1 MKTRKLLRR
10 TLFFLM
16 CLCGTSSVS
25 ALEVTI
31 DGLVYDLSGT
41 SATVLHVAQGN
52 KNTTIEI
59 PATVVYE
66 GLTYTV
72 SKIGEKAFCNY
83 YNSGGVG
90 NEYYIVGGNRYP
102 HYQGNTPFGTPSY
115 TWDNGNAYYN
125 SYVTTIIL
133 PNTITFIANAAFY
146 NTNIKCIE
154 MQEGIYSIGNAAFC
168 RTQIS
173 SIHIPSV
180 CNIGNGAFAD
190 MKKLTSI
197 LISSAYSFGTN
208 IFDSDDLLRTIVYMG
223 EVPPTNWVAT
233 TQTYVPNANY
243 TKPKYSINDAHIY
256 TGHDWVA
263 AAFSMLNWDS
273 NEYSFVYS
281 GHTPEVVWS
290 EKVDDYT
297 PSFNTNSLPKD
308 VGTWSV
314 TIPVTFTKGGDSFIA
329 NCVYN
334 YTITKAL
341 LNIKANDASRTYGE
355 ENPVFNCT
363 YTGLMNNEDASVI
376 TSAPTISTTAT
387 SKSDVG
393 TYAIKVSGGEAQ
405 NYSFTYEDG
414 TLTVLPANLAVT
426 VNDATRE
433 YGEENPA
440 FALTYSGLKKEET
453 EPAWTTA
460 PTFTTEATAKSD
472 VGTYAVDVTAEPKN
486 YTIMSK
492 QTGTLTITQ
501 APLTLKADDAT
512 RPYYADDPEF
522 TFTCEGFKN
531 DDDASVLTVQ
541 PTFTPDAI
549 KRSYVGTYDLNLEGA
564 EAKNYAISY
573 VPATL
578 TITPRPL
585 SVKVNDATRVY
596 GEQNPKFELTYEG
609 FVNNETYKVLTQIP
623 IVSTAATVNSD
634 AGTYD
639 LYVSGGKATNYELS
653 YQQGLLTVTQ
663 RPLTVSVSDY
673 ERDYGEENPTFE
685 LIYDNFGGN
694 DDETSLVSKPVART
708 TATKTSD
715 VGTYAIN
722 VTGGSSP
729 NYTFTYVPGLLTIN
743 RAEQIFT
750 WEQDLSDLRV
760 GDQVELKAIASSGLP
775 VTFTMADNDIVDVYQ
790 AGRKTYME
798 CLKPGTVVIKAQQEG
813 NKNYYPTQRITKT
826 IVVNVATSV
835 DASEESA
842 LRIRLT
848 AFGIRILNAEGETA
862 RIYTPDGVLV
872 KAVKVAGAQMDVD
885 LPEGGIYLVKVADKT
900 VKVSR

>member
-1 MKTRKLLRR
+1 M
-10 TLFFLM
+10 
-16 CLCGTSSVS
+16 
-25 ALEVTI
+25 
-31 DGLVYDLSGT
+31 
-41 SATVLHVAQGN
+41 
-52 KNTTIEI
+52 
-59 PATVVYE
+59 
-66 GLTYTV
+66 
-72 SKIGEKAFCNY
+72 
-83 YNSGGVG
+83 
-90 NEYYIVGGNRYP
+90 
-102 HYQGNTPFGTPSY
+102 
-115 TWDNGNAYYN
+115 
-125 SYVTTIIL
+125 TTIIL